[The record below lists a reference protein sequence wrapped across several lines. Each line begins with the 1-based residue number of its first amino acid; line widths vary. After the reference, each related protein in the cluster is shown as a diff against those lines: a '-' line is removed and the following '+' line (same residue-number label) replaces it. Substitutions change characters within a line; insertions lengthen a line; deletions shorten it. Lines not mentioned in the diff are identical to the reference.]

1 VRGRVRGEPSALP
14 VLSAQVGEAGRE
26 PASARAACLNVL
38 QVEPLALDV
47 VPLTDQPLVLHHG
60 LTKIVPPDRAVYEDH
75 EGQPLDRVG
84 VVVERHSPP
93 ARHTLEVCP
102 ELITGGL
109 RIARDQVGHI
119 EPRPCGVVPLTDK
132 KGGLHHGPAYADS
145 PSITTGAGRRG
156 LSPRPYA
163 YGLNPSKCP
172 RAGGTAGALRELKA
186 RSSGDPGD
194 PVFWRTPGI
203 EPLSEEVT
211 PYSFRRTYSSLR
223 ASRWIDAEGN
233 MRPGDDPV
241 YIAEQMGHTD
251 PKFTFRVYQRAVK
264 RRERLS
270 GAHLE
275 AFDKALQWAAMGSG
289 APGPVVPNLP
299 NAASIQGM
307 PG

>member
-1 VRGRVRGEPSALP
+1 VFSNSQGRPQTKRNIQQRLKRAIEGANTAL
-14 VLSAQVGEAGRE
+14 
-26 PASARAACLNVL
+26 
-38 QVEPLALDV
+38 
-47 VPLTDQPLVLHHG
+47 
-60 LTKIVPPDRAVYEDH
+60 
-75 EGQPLDRVG
+75 
-84 VVVERHSPP
+84 
-93 ARHTLEVCP
+93 
-102 ELITGGL
+102 
-109 RIARDQVGHI
+109 
-119 EPRPCGVVPLTDK
+119 
-132 KGGLHHGPAYADS
+132 AD
-145 PSITTGAGRRG
+145 A
-156 LSPRPYA
+156 
-163 YGLNPSKCP
+163 
-172 RAGGTAGALRELKA
+172 
-186 RSSGDPGD
+186 
-194 PVFWRTPGI
+194 GI

-223 ASRWIDAEGN
+223 ASRWIDAEGQ